1 VTSVSKYKF
10 FTAIIF
16 FSNLI
21 YGDDMLIQE
30 QDVQQVANAMMNM
43 LHEDEMEVINN
54 FYDAVKAKD
63 VEKVDELFPGFL
75 AEIETHFKTEEE
87 MMDQS
92 GYPDAQMHK
101 SDHDV
106 IRKKLEKF
114 HKRWEVL
121 KGPKE
126 LQGFLEKD
134 FKKWYTQHISKWDS
148 QTALHLG

>member
-1 VTSVSKYKF
+1 
-10 FTAIIF
+10 
-16 FSNLI
+16 
-21 YGDDMLIQE
+21 MLIQK

-43 LHEDEMEVINN
+43 LHEDELELINN

-63 VEKVDELFPGFL
+63 IEKVDELFKTL
-75 AEIETHFKTEEE
+75 MVEIEAHFKTEED
-87 MMDQS
+87 MMEQS
-92 GYPDAQMHK
+92 AYSDAQMHK

-134 FKKWYTQHISKWDS
+134 FKKWYTQHVSKWDA
-148 QTALHLG
+148 QAAPNIG

>member
-1 VTSVSKYKF
+1 
-10 FTAIIF
+10 
-16 FSNLI
+16 
-21 YGDDMLIQE
+21 MLIQE
-30 QDVQQVANAMMNM
+30 QDIQQVANAMMNM

-63 VEKVDELFPGFL
+63 IEKVDELFPGFL
-75 AEIETHFKTEEE
+75 SEIEIHFKTEED

-92 GYPDAQMHK
+92 GYSDAQMHK

-134 FKKWYTQHISKWDS
+134 FKKWYTQHISKWDA
-148 QTALHLG
+148 QTAPHVG

>member
-1 VTSVSKYKF
+1 MAFKLF
-10 FTAIIF
+10 
-16 FSNLI
+16 
-21 YGDDMLIQE
+21 YGDIMLVQE

-43 LHEDEMEVINN
+43 LREDEIELING

-63 VEKVDELFPGFL
+63 IDKIDELFKAL
-75 AEIETHFKTEEE
+75 IIELDTNFKTEEE

-92 GYPDAQMHK
+92 GYADMQMHK
-101 SDHDV
+101 SDHDL

-126 LQGFLEKD
+126 VQGFLEKD
-134 FKKWYTQHISKWDS
+134 LKKWYTQHISKWDA
-148 QTALHLG
+148 QTAPHIG

>member
-1 VTSVSKYKF
+1 
-10 FTAIIF
+10 
-16 FSNLI
+16 
-21 YGDDMLIQE
+21 MLIQQ
-30 QDVQQVANAMMNM
+30 QDVQQVANTMMNM

-75 AEIETHFKTEEE
+75 TEIETHFKTEED
-87 MMDQS
+87 MMEQS
-92 GYPDAQMHK
+92 AYSDMQMHK

-114 HKRWEVL
+114 HKRWEIL

-134 FKKWYTQHISKWDS
+134 FKKWYTQHISKWDA
-148 QTALHLG
+148 QTAPNIG

>member
-1 VTSVSKYKF
+1 
-10 FTAIIF
+10 
-16 FSNLI
+16 
-21 YGDDMLIQE
+21 MLIQQ

-43 LHEDEMEVINN
+43 LHEDEMEIINN

-87 MMDQS
+87 MMEQS
-92 GYPDAQMHK
+92 AYSDMQMHK
-101 SDHDV
+101 SDHDA

-114 HKRWEVL
+114 HKRWEIL

-126 LQGFLEKD
+126 LQGFLEND
-134 FKKWYTQHISKWDS
+134 FKKWYTQHISKWDA
-148 QTALHLG
+148 QTAPNIG

>member
-1 VTSVSKYKF
+1 
-10 FTAIIF
+10 
-16 FSNLI
+16 
-21 YGDDMLIQE
+21 MLIQE
-30 QDVQQVANAMMNM
+30 QDIQQVANAMMNM

-63 VEKVDELFPGFL
+63 IEKIDELFKELL
-75 AEIETHFKTEEE
+75 AEIETHFKTEED
-87 MMDQS
+87 MMEKSAYSDM
-92 GYPDAQMHK
+92 QMHK

-106 IRKKLEKF
+106 MRKKLEKF

-134 FKKWYTQHISKWDS
+134 FKKWYTQLVSKWDA
-148 QTALHLG
+148 QTAPHVG

>member
-1 VTSVSKYKF
+1 
-10 FTAIIF
+10 
-16 FSNLI
+16 
-21 YGDDMLIQE
+21 MLIQE

-63 VEKVDELFPGFL
+63 IEKIDALFTGFL
-75 AEIETHFKTEEE
+75 TEIEMHFKTEEE
-87 MMDQS
+87 LMEQS
-92 GYPDAQMHK
+92 DYSDMQMHK
-101 SDHDV
+101 SDHDS

-134 FKKWYTQHISKWDS
+134 FKKWYTQHISKWDA
-148 QTALHLG
+148 QTAPHVG